1 MSAVVWQLDHSLALP
16 FFGIGM
22 NFPDGSV
29 GKESTCNAGDTGDM
43 GWESQGWEDPLEKDK
58 ATYSSILAWKI
69 PWTEET
75 YGLPSMG
82 SQRVRHDR
90 QLTKHST
97 GILTERTPATV

>member
-1 MSAVVWQLDHSLALP
+1 MALP
-16 FFGIGM
+16 FFGIEM
-22 NFPDGSV
+22 NFSDGSV
-29 GKESTCNAGDTGDM
+29 GKKSTCNAGDM

-75 YGLPSMG
+75 YGLQPIG

-97 GILTERTPATV
+97 GILAKRTPATV